1 MRARL
6 LTFVLYLLSVFL
18 ISEWVY
24 PFIFLTDLTNPL
36 YMIIYVAL
44 SLGMFFLG
52 WRFYVTLPLHL
63 LLIYLLMGVYYN
75 GGHPFDPRFLSEFVQ
90 IIRAGSHNLLT
101 FNAYDI
107 SMAFITLIFFV
118 AIWLLNY
125 ITSFTLLRKQRIMSV
140 LALTVSYIAVV
151 NTFTEYAGQMALVR
165 TVIIGFL
172 LLHFALSKRL
182 ETPNRLSGLTDK
194 KRPLLYHATLVLLLG
209 VFLGSALLFPQQK
222 PVFNDPVPYIRESLG
237 MSTTRTVGYS
247 EDDSELGGALKP
259 DHSQVFQVWSEKEHY
274 YRVETKRTYTGRG
287 WATSNRT
294 DVENFKNKE
303 AFPLS
308 LADNYAPKKSTLDIQ
323 FDNANDYL
331 VYTYGTESFSNDK
344 EVNFAL
350 SNSTEKVT
358 PVAKIRNYSIS
369 EAEPVYDIKQM
380 KVAEFHDISDRFL
393 ATYTQLPSNLPKRVG
408 DLAEKLTKNAETT
421 YDQVKAIEN
430 YLSFTGG
437 FKYSTEDAKTTP
449 QDEDYV
455 DQFLFETKVGY
466 CDNFSSSMV
475 VMLRTLGIPAR
486 FSKGFTSGDKI
497 RSENDKTLYS
507 VKNNNAHSWPEVY
520 FPGTGWVPFEPTAT
534 FQNPEEFI
542 DSSAER
548 EVTSDAPSSS
558 EDIKKPAQEETA
570 KQRSNA
576 EQGTDTGKT
585 QTKKEATSAEET
597 AINPRLI
604 LWSIFGVI
612 ILSALMIFIFRKHI
626 QLFWFKRAI
635 QKEKWNFETSY
646 LKLLR
651 LLKNYGYIRYPSE
664 TLFAFAQRT
673 EIDGF
678 LELTTIYQNWLYG
691 DQNTS
696 LAKQDFERVIH
707 FIQTNQ
713 KETRI

>member
-1 MRARL
+1 MRAKL
-6 LTFVLYLLSVFL
+6 LTIILYILSILL

-24 PFIFLTDLTNPL
+24 PFIFLTNLTNPL

-52 WRFYVTLPLHL
+52 WRFYATLPLHL
-63 LLIYLLMGVYYN
+63 LLIYFLMGIYFN
-75 GGHPFDPRFLSEFVQ
+75 DGHPFELGFLSTFVQ
-90 IIRAGSHNLLT
+90 IIQSGFRDLFA

-125 ITSFTLLRKQRIMSV
+125 ITSFTLLKKQRIMSV
-140 LALTVSYIAVV
+140 LALTVAYIAVV

-194 KRPLLYHATLVLLLG
+194 KRPIFYHVALIALLG

-237 MSTTRTVGYS
+237 MNTTRTVGYS

-259 DHSQVFQVWSEKEHY
+259 DHSQVFQVWAEKEHY
-274 YRVETKRTYTGRG
+274 YRVETKRAYTGRG

-294 DVENFKNKE
+294 DVENFKDAE
-303 AFPLS
+303 AFPLA
-308 LADNYAPKKSTLDIQ
+308 LADKYQSKESTLDVQ

-331 VYTYGTESFSNDK
+331 VYTYGTHSFFNSK
-344 EVNFAL
+344 EVTFAL
-350 SNSTEKVT
+350 SDSTEKVT
-358 PVAKIRNYSIS
+358 PAAKIRSYSMS
-369 EAEPVYDIKQM
+369 VAEPVYDVKLM
-380 KVAEFHDISDRFL
+380 KAAKFNELSDQFL
-393 ATYTQLPSNLPKRVG
+393 AAYTQLPTELPKRVG
-408 DLAEKLTKNAETT
+408 NLAEKVTKNADTT

-437 FKYSTEDAKTTP
+437 FRYSTEDAKTTP
-449 QDEDYV
+449 QDADYV

-466 CDNFSSSMV
+466 CDNFSTSMV
-475 VMLRTLGIPAR
+475 VMLRTIGIPAR
-486 FSKGFTSGDKI
+486 FSKGFTSGDEI
-497 RSENDKTLYS
+497 RSENNKTLYS

-542 DSSAER
+542 DSTEER
-548 EVTSDAPSSS
+548 QVTSDAPSSS
-558 EDIKKPAQEETA
+558 EDTQKGAQEETTE
-570 KQRSNA
+570 QRKNA
-576 EQGTDTGKT
+576 EQGTDTGQT
-585 QTKKEATSAEET
+585 QTKKDTTSTEKT

-604 LWSIFGVI
+604 FWSIFGTTVLI
-612 ILSALMIFIFRKHI
+612 ALMIFIFRKQI

-635 QKEKWNFETSY
+635 QKEKWTFETSY
-646 LKLLR
+646 LKLLH
-651 LLKNYGYIRYPSE
+651 LLKNYGYIREPSE
-664 TLFAFAQRT
+664 TLSAFAART
-673 EIDGF
+673 KLDGF
-678 LELTTIYQNWLYG
+678 QELTTTYENWLYG
-691 DQNTS
+691 NQNTPV
-696 LAKQDFERVIH
+696 AKKDFERVIH
-707 FIQTNQ
+707 VIQS
-713 KETRI
+713 KKRGHS